1 MAWLVFALLGFIAC
15 PLAALGLYIDTQHG
29 YLDPPWQ
36 VLVAGTAISMATFL
50 SGLLNP
56 LWLRAAF
63 STSIRIAGLPR
74 YRRRIQFLSAG
85 RLAVAVG
92 FFCRRPSRDLA
103 IGLGIV
109 DTCMFVYAFWALEIA
124 TDEATA
130 KTADSDTPLER
141 ARKTD
146 EATSSMGE
154 LSLGESVVNR
164 DQNDSLRGTA
174 FAGLHGDRRPGDW
187 VSQGRN
193 MAHRTAT
200 ESSGGS
206 AVGDELASMFGLE
219 SLAVGGRSRPV
230 PATVVA
236 AQSMDVDTSDADLG
250 RGPRLRP
257 ADPSGNYRPFESTHF
272 QSQDTGLE
280 SKMRGFSINEDDD
293 EDVDMEPAATEASR
307 GRPRSN
313 NAMETAGM
321 DGQLLRVYRGIFG
334 SKMFASAF
342 TLVGWLNK
350 EPLAMGGASCWISRI
365 LLSMELFISAIQRPV
380 RAADSQKTRQ
390 LARVL
395 LVFLVTLP
403 VVFTTLSMDQCRW
416 IRWRVRGPCG
426 QAQRACSSI
435 WRGSRFRSGLTPC
448 LSHADPTPPNSC

>member
-36 VLVAGTAISMATFL
+36 VLVAG
-50 SGLLNP
+50 
-56 LWLRAAF
+56 
-63 STSIRIAGLPR
+63 
-74 YRRRIQFLSAG
+74 
-85 RLAVAVG
+85 
-92 FFCRRPSRDLA
+92 
-103 IGLGIV
+103 IV
-109 DTCMFVYAFWALEIA
+109 DTCMFVYAFWALEIV
-124 TDEATA
+124 T
-130 KTADSDTPLER
+130 DSDTPLER

-293 EDVDMEPAATEASR
+293 ED
-307 GRPRSN
+307 
-313 NAMETAGM
+313 
-321 DGQLLRVYRGIFG
+321 
-334 SKMFASAF
+334 
-342 TLVGWLNK
+342 
-350 EPLAMGGASCWISRI
+350 
-365 LLSMELFISAIQRPV
+365 
-380 RAADSQKTRQ
+380 
-390 LARVL
+390 
-395 LVFLVTLP
+395 
-403 VVFTTLSMDQCRW
+403 
-416 IRWRVRGPCG
+416 
-426 QAQRACSSI
+426 
-435 WRGSRFRSGLTPC
+435 
-448 LSHADPTPPNSC
+448 